1 MGELTPVSGASVCI
15 ISIQILAL
23 KSRSNEPQQHILA
36 CSVLFSVLNTEFA
49 SNVSETRPVAL
60 PYCRDDWTH
69 QVKEIDGREIGD
81 GEVGPVTKHLQGAY
95 SKLAECEGEQ
105 IPFSQAW

>member
-36 CSVLFSVLNTEFA
+36 SSVSVFSVEYLICFN
-49 SNVSETRPVAL
+49 
-60 PYCRDDWTH
+60 C
-69 QVKEIDGREIGD
+69 IGD
-81 GEVGPVTKHLQGAY
+81 
-95 SKLAECEGEQ
+95 
-105 IPFSQAW
+105 QASSITLL